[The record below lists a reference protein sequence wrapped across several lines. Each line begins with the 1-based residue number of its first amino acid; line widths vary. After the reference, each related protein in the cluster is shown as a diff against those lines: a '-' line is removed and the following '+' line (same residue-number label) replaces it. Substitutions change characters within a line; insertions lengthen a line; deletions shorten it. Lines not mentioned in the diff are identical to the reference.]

1 MAPGGRD
8 LTDVCRM
15 KKWTLGTKL
24 IQEATETDI
33 DKALEKNTT
42 QSCGKRFYKQPKF
55 LFYMRFFVCLFFK
68 DPNKTTKLPE
78 FVWILA
84 LPLTGFPFH
93 VEDLCSLSGNH
104 GVPTEGG
111 SGPLGA
117 APPRTITS
125 AQFAQ
130 HLPRAGSF
138 GVFPPAPGPLRG
150 LPTEPRGPLGQGLM
164 TGQILDTAQ
173 QLTGC

>member
-1 MAPGGRD
+1 
-8 LTDVCRM
+8 M

-84 LPLTGFPFH
+84 LPLTGFPFR

-117 APPRTITS
+117 APPCPS
-125 AQFAQ
+125 
-130 HLPRAGSF
+130 
-138 GVFPPAPGPLRG
+138 PGPLHQPSLPSTYPG
-150 LPTEPRGPLGQGLM
+150 LAPLVCPSCTRALAGSPHWTPRSSGMGLNDWTN
-164 TGQILDTAQ
+164 TGHSKTANWM
-173 QLTGC
+173 LKWSRC